1 MSDVTPP
8 PAPPTTPLW
17 EDFVDIFISPSAVFE
32 RRREDP
38 TFLLPLVVVTLAVGL
53 IMFLTR
59 DLSAP
64 IFDAEFARGMAMAQ
78 RQNPNLTP
86 EQMEAGK
93 GFARAM
99 GTFGGFIIIPIAICL
114 VGIITWIA
122 AKAIQAKVSFAQAM
136 MIGAFAYVPKIV
148 GSIIGAVQ
156 LALMDP
162 ASLTSQFAV
171 HVGPARF
178 FSYDTA
184 SMLTLT
190 VLGRLEF
197 FTLWS
202 TVLIAI
208 GLKAVGKLDWTKAAI
223 GGALVWVI
231 ASLYPL
237 YGAMKAG
244 AAAGGME

>member
-8 PAPPTTPLW
+8 PAPPTTPFW
-17 EDFVDIFISPSAVFE
+17 EDLVDIFTSPSAVFE

-38 TFLLPLVVVTLAVGL
+38 VFFMPLVVVTVAVGL
-53 IMFLTR
+53 IMYLTR

-64 IFDAEFARGMAMAQ
+64 IFDAEFARGLAVAQ
-78 RQNPNLTP
+78 RQNPNLTA
-86 EQMEAGK
+86 EQLQASK
-93 GFARAM
+93 GVARALAS
-99 GTFGGFIIIPIAICL
+99 FGGFVIIPVAICL
-114 VGIITWIA
+114 VGIITWVA
-122 AKAIQAKVSFAQAM
+122 AKAVQARVTFAQAM

-148 GSIIGAVQ
+148 GAIVGAVQ

-184 SMLTLT
+184 SALTLT
-190 VLGRLEF
+190 LLGRLEL

-208 GLKAVGKLDWTKAAI
+208 GVKAIGKLDWTKAAV
-223 GGALVWVI
+223 GAALVWLI
-231 ASLYPL
+231 ASLYPVW
-237 YGAMKAG
+237 GAMKA
-244 AAAGGME
+244 AGME